1 MVHRPRR
8 YDQLASVPKVDFFR
22 VLGEGLDAI
31 ASHVQSLV
39 GAAIRCDKAGDS
51 VAAEILMAIAREE
64 AGKFLVLLD
73 AARIPYNKRER
84 MTSQLKR
91 ASDHLAKSLYFE
103 MTDLCP
109 ATLSH
114 IERYLAMARRSHYL
128 DGPND
133 ADWTFRNRALA
144 KREDVMYVDYQ
155 ETDEGFVWHRPSISP
170 FRTPLYVPLG
180 FQLIAEMRNAGFCDP
195 AGLEVVNSVWK
206 DVVPTNGSDGR
217 EDTHWTDI
225 RKRNVCTLE
234 KILATGVSGDIEG
247 VAHHIIVDFWT
258 FPLHSVDL
266 TLINVTKSITVEQRR
281 LLRAKLWDE
290 SDYADIAAE
299 IWENGPADIVRDML
313 SDSSEDEIDPLAEMR
328 RARADFIAA
337 ERQRFIEND

>member
-1 MVHRPRR
+1 M
-8 YDQLASVPKVDFFR
+8 
-22 VLGEGLDAI
+22 DAI
-31 ASHVQSLV
+31 ASHVQRLV

-51 VAAEILMAIAREE
+51 VAAEILTAIAREE

-73 AARIPYNKRER
+73 AARIPYNDKAR
-84 MTSQLKR
+84 MTAQLKR

-103 MTDLCP
+103 MTDLYP

-114 IERYLAMARRSHYL
+114 LEGYLALARQSHYL

-170 FRTPLYVPLG
+170 FRASLYVPQG
-180 FQLIAEMRNAGFCDP
+180 FQLIAEMRTAGFCDP
-195 AGLEVVNSVWK
+195 AGLQVVNSVWK
-206 DVVPTNGSDGR
+206 GVVPTNGSDGL

-225 RKRNVCTLE
+225 RKRNVCTL
-234 KILATGVSGDIEG
+234 KQILAAGVTGDIEE
-247 VAHHIIVDFWT
+247 VAHHRIVDLWT

-266 TLINVTKSITVEQRR
+266 RLIDVTKSITDEQRR
-281 LLRAKLWDE
+281 LMRAKLWYE
-290 SDYADIAAE
+290 HDYADIAAE
-299 IWENGPADIVRDML
+299 MWENGPVDIVRDML
-313 SDSSEDEIDPLAEMR
+313 SDSSEDEINLMAELR
-328 RARADFIAA
+328 RAKADFIAA
-337 ERQRFIEND
+337 ERQRFIEED